1 MQHATRIKHDNQR
14 MGLTTVE
21 LTLSKIGSKRKKIT
35 DQFLVDSGASL
46 TVLPKAMWQTLK
58 LRPVDSVTIRL
69 ADGRVEQ
76 RQIGFAMATF
86 GNKTVPTQVILG
98 EADDSK
104 LIGVLTLEE
113 MGLVLNPL
121 KRTLEVAELRM

>member
-1 MQHATRIKHDNQR
+1 

-21 LTLSKIGSKRKKIT
+21 LTLAKIGSKCKQIT
-35 DQFLVDSGASL
+35 DQFPVDSGASL
-46 TVLPKAMWQTLK
+46 TVLPSALWRALGLK
-58 LRPVDSVTIRL
+58 PVDHVFIRF

-76 RQIGFAMATF
+76 RPIGFAMATF

-98 EADDSK
+98 EPDDSK
-104 LIGVLTLEE
+104 LLGVLTLEE

>member
-1 MQHATRIKHDNQR
+1 

-21 LTLSKIGSKRKKIT
+21 LTLSKIENRRKKIT

-46 TVLPKAMWQTLK
+46 TVLPEALWRALRLKA
-58 LRPVDSVTIRL
+58 VDRVTIRL

-76 RQIGFAMATF
+76 RPVGFALATI

-104 LIGVLTLEE
+104 LVGVLTLEE

-121 KRTLEVAELRM
+121 KRTLEAAELRM

>member
-1 MQHATRIKHDNQR
+1 

-21 LTLSKIGSKRKKIT
+21 LTLFKIGSQRKKIT

-46 TVLPKAMWQTLK
+46 TVLPKAMWQALK
-58 LRPVDSVTIRL
+58 LRPVDSVTIRQ
-69 ADGRVEQ
+69 AGGRVEQ

-104 LIGVLTLEE
+104 LMGVLTLEE

-121 KRTLEVAELRM
+121 KRTLEEAELRM

>member
-1 MQHATRIKHDNQR
+1 

-46 TVLPKAMWQTLK
+46 TVLPEAMWRALR
-58 LRPVDSVTIRL
+58 LRPVDTVNIRL

-76 RQIGFAMATF
+76 RQIGFALATF
-86 GNKTVPTQVILG
+86 RDKTVPTQVILG
-98 EADDSK
+98 ETDDSK
-104 LIGVLTLEE
+104 LMGVLTLEE